1 MKKAFTK
8 LLILSALYCT
18 SVNILNASP
27 VYSITSNEVHNSIRQ
42 LNKPTLKFSTEEDM
56 LIGQI
61 IFNNDFNFIDGKIS
75 DESIE
80 LVANMGKIE
89 LRNLKPNTKYSN
101 IQITLK
107 DESNKL
113 FTFSLDDF
121 YTPNS
126 NFIGYSNVEFSSG
139 YAKIVLPEAINNT
152 IINISISDSSLKVK
166 NNNNNFIIENITDG
180 KIYSNITLTL
190 TDKSNNSYTSILNT
204 FQKPL
209 TSNNK
214 LNVNVLYENEKYFGS
229 IRIPQGIE
237 IKKVEIS
244 DKSLNVKIKDSSIII
259 SKLEKK
265 KNYENLY
272 ITLTDNQNKK
282 HTFYL
287 NKFST
292 NNKNFSYTDIELF
305 RNGSSIYGKVFLPDN
320 ITISGAKFSD
330 SALKF
335 SIMDNNLIILNLSE
349 DTLYDN
355 LKLIVQDNNNK
366 LHNFIINDFST
377 FFINVDMDM
386 LSSYVKNAY
395 IKAFNRNEI
404 DEDGFNFW
412 LNQLSSFN
420 LTSREFIFNILNSD
434 EFIKTTTSPIDKIT
448 RIYGVMF
455 RRSPDEGG
463 LKFWTSKYME
473 DFQKTNDEKTS
484 VLNIVKEFTNSK
496 EFQKIIS
503 DIGIK
508 Y

>member
-1 MKKAFTK
+1 MKKALTK
-8 LLILSALYCT
+8 LLILSALCCT

-27 VYSITSNEVHNSIRQ
+27 VYSVTSNEVHNSIRQ
-42 LNKPTLKFSTEEDM
+42 LNKPTLKFSTYEDM

-75 DESIE
+75 DESIK
-80 LVANMGKIE
+80 LVVNMGKVE
-89 LRNLKPNTKYSN
+89 LHDLKPNTKYSN
-101 IQITLK
+101 VEITLK

-121 YTPNS
+121 YTPSS
-126 NFIGYSNVEFSSG
+126 NFIGYSNVDFSSG
-139 YAKIVLPEAINNT
+139 YAKVVLPETNSKNIK
-152 IINISISDSSLKVK
+152 NISISDSSLKVK
-166 NNNNNFIIENITDG
+166 NNNNNFIIENISDG

-190 TDKSNNSYTSILNT
+190 TDNLNNSYTSILNT

-209 TSNNK
+209 SQKNK

-229 IRIPQGIE
+229 IKIPHGIE

-244 DKSLNVKIKDSSIII
+244 DKNLNVKIKDHSILI

-265 KNYENLY
+265 KTYENLY
-272 ITLTDNQNKK
+272 ITLTDDLNKK

-305 RNGSSIYGKVFLPDN
+305 RNGSSIYGKVFLPDSLK
-320 ITISGAKFSD
+320 ISAAKFSD
-330 SALKF
+330 TSLKF
-335 SIMDNNLIILNLSE
+335 SIIDNNLIILNLSE

-395 IKAFNRNEI
+395 VKAFNRDEI

-420 LTSREFIFNILNSD
+420 VTSREFIFNILNSD

-448 RIYGVMF
+448 KIYGVMF
-455 RRSPDEGG
+455 RRSPDGDG

-473 DFQKTNDEKTS
+473 DFEKTKDEKLS
-484 VLNIVKEFTNSK
+484 VLNIVKELTNSK